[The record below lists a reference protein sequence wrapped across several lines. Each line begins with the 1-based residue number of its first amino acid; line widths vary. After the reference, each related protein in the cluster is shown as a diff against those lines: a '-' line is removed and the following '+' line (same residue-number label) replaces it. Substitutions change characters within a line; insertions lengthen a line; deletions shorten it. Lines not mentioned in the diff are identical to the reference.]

1 MRRLDWFLAA
11 VVASFLIGV
20 LAVHALGLR
29 FGGAADPRFWSAGQ
43 ADTTVRRLII
53 PPHTSSIQTSRPAAW
68 AARGPAEVQ
77 S

>member
-29 FGGAADPRFWSAGQ
+29 FDGAADPSFSPAGPTE
-43 ADTTVRRLII
+43 TTVRRLII
-53 PPHTSSIQTSRPAAW
+53 PPPTSSIQRSHAA
-68 AARGPAEVQ
+68 AGARGRSEVQ